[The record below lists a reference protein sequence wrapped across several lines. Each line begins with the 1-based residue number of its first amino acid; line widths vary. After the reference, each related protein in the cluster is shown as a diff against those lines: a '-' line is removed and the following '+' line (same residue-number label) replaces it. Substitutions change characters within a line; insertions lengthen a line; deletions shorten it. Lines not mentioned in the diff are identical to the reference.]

1 MRRAAATL
9 LVALVLGACAATPGD
24 QLGSAPPRRELPE
37 VPPDFRSALD
47 VDDPFETFNRGVY
60 WFNTDLDRKILLPVV
75 DGYKAVT
82 PEFLR
87 ERVSSFFTNLG
98 EIRNATNGLLQ
109 LRPEVASRAVMR
121 FLVNSTVGLLG
132 TFDVA
137 GELGMTENRQD
148 FGLTLG
154 RWGVGAGPYLVL
166 PVIGPSGL
174 RDAGGTAVDLATGL
188 FVPPGAQINDLV
200 YANPAVYG
208 VQAVDA
214 RYQVNFRY
222 FDSGSPFEY
231 EIVRFFYTRKREL
244 DLLR

>member
-9 LVALVLGACAATPGD
+9 LVALLLGACTATPGD

-37 VPPDFRSALD
+37 VPPEFRFVLE
-47 VDDPFETFNRGVY
+47 VDDPFEPFNRGAY
-60 WFNTDLDRKILLPVV
+60 WFNTDLDRKILLPIV

-137 GELGMTENRQD
+137 GDLGMTENRQD

-166 PVIGPSGL
+166 PVLGPSGL
-174 RDAGGTAVDLATGL
+174 RDASGTAVDLAAGL
-188 FVPPGAQINDLV
+188 YVPPGPQVNELV
-200 YANPAVYG
+200 YVNPAVYG
-208 VQAVDA
+208 VQALDA
-214 RYQVNFRY
+214 RYQVDFRY

-231 EIVRFFYTRKREL
+231 ELVRFFYTRKREL